1 MARKSSG
8 NLGNITD
15 FTSISSKGQI
25 VIPKSMRS
33 ALGLKEGDLF
43 AASVVNENMIVLKKL
58 SPSMTEDD
66 KRTLK
71 KIAASW
77 REIYS
82 GKSKRMSSEE
92 FLKQLHEW

>member
-33 ALGLKEGDLF
+33 ALGLKEGDLL
-43 AASVVNENMIVLKKL
+43 AASIVDKDMIVLKKV
-58 SPSMTEDD
+58 SASMTKEDAVL
-66 KRTLK
+66 LK
-71 KIAASW
+71 KIAAAW
-77 REIYS
+77 NEIAT
-82 GKSKRMSSEE
+82 GKAKRMSGDE
-92 FLKQLHEW
+92 FIKQLREW